1 MRQFKQNLIHIFL
14 TFGLFSM
21 NFENWMNGKC
31 VSNISFVVLLEHE
44 VRRDPATSEEN
55 RSRCWGRGGRRG
67 FTGAVRTPE
76 VAQTSSASSRT
87 VQDLRAWDDFIPYM
101 QQQWR
106 LARLEDGDA
115 GSEELANDTARGW
128 CRRAGLTNSTGR

>member
-1 MRQFKQNLIHIFL
+1 MRRFKQNLIHIFL

-31 VSNISFVVLLEHE
+31 ISNISFVVLLEHE

-67 FTGAVRTPE
+67 FTGAVRTAE
-76 VAQTSSASSRT
+76 VAQTS
-87 VQDLRAWDDFIPYM
+87 
-101 QQQWR
+101 
-106 LARLEDGDA
+106 
-115 GSEELANDTARGW
+115 
-128 CRRAGLTNSTGR
+128 